1 MNIIPYVSNL
11 LLITNFV
18 SETNPGMM
26 AKESVEKR
34 IHTLRSEL
42 EEHNYK
48 YYVLSQPEI
57 SDFEFDTLLKE
68 LQKLEEENPDFFD
81 PLSPTQRIG
90 NDSSQEFEQME
101 HRYPMLSLGNTYSR
115 EELTDFDT
123 RIRKD
128 ISGAFEYV
136 CELKYDGLSI
146 SLRYLRG
153 RLVHA
158 ITRGDGTK
166 GDNVSANVK
175 TIRSIPLRL
184 KGNDF
189 PEDFEIRGEIIL
201 THEAFQKLNTDR
213 EENGEAP
220 FVNPRNAASGTL
232 KIQNSSI
239 VAKRPL
245 DCLLYYLLG
254 ENLPFQSHYENLMKA
269 REWGFKVPS
278 YIKKCNNLD
287 DVFRFIDYW
296 DKERKNLPF
305 DIDGIVIKINSYVH
319 QRILGFTAKQP
330 KWAMAYKFKAEQVIT
345 RLKSVDFQ
353 VGRTGAITPVA
364 NLEPVFLSGS
374 TVKRASLHNSDQ
386 IALLGLHEND
396 YLLVEKGG
404 EIIPKVVGVDTNKRS
419 LNSKPIKFIEFC
431 PECNTMLVRNEGEA
445 RHYCP
450 NEDGCPPQIKGKMEH
465 YISRK
470 AMDIGAAEATID
482 LLYQNGLVKNVADI
496 YDLTE
501 AKLVGLDRFA
511 EKSAKNLVES
521 ILESKLVPFPRVLY
535 ALGIRFVGETVAKK
549 LASHFGNID
558 KIATATAE
566 QLIEAEEI
574 GEKIAQSILEYF
586 SKPEHIVIIER
597 LKKAGLQFEM
607 IKTETNDVTDKLKGL
622 SFVISGTFLAHSRD
636 QLKEMIEKNG
646 GKNLGAVSAK
656 TDYLLAGENMGPA
669 KLEKAQKLGIKIL
682 SEEEFIKMLE

>member
-1 MNIIPYVSNL
+1 MNILPYVSKL

-18 SETNPGMM
+18 SETNTRMM
-26 AKESVEKR
+26 GKESVEKR
-34 IHTLRSEL
+34 IQTLRSEL

-48 YYVLSQPEI
+48 YYVLAQPEI
-57 SDFEFDTLLKE
+57 SDFEFDNLLKK

-115 EELTDFDT
+115 EELKDFDT
-123 RIRKD
+123 RVRKD

-146 SLRYLRG
+146 SLRYVKG

-184 KGNDF
+184 KGNDY

-201 THEAFQKLNTDR
+201 THDAFQRLNADR
-213 EENGEAP
+213 EENGEAT

-278 YIKKCNNLD
+278 YIKKCNNLE

-305 DIDGIVIKINSYVH
+305 DIDGIVIKINSYLH
-319 QRILGFTAKQP
+319 QRILGYTAKQP

-404 EIIPKVVGVDTNKRS
+404 EIIPKVVGVDTSKRG
-419 LNSKPIKFIEFC
+419 LNSKPIKFTEYC
-431 PECNTMLVRNEGEA
+431 PECNTALIRNEGEA

-465 YISRK
+465 FISRK
-470 AMDIGAAEATID
+470 ALDIGAAEATID

-501 AKLVGLDRFA
+501 TQLIGLDRFA

-549 LASHFGNID
+549 LAWHFGNIER
-558 KIATATAE
+558 IAAATAE

-574 GEKIAQSILEYF
+574 GDKIAQSILEYF
-586 SKPEHIVIIER
+586 SKPEHILIIER
-597 LKKAGLQFEM
+597 LKKAGLQFEI
-607 IKTETNDVTDKLKGL
+607 IKTDTNEATDKLKGL

-646 GKNLGAVSAK
+646 GKNLGSVSAK
-656 TDYLLAGENMGPA
+656 TDYLLAGENMGTA
-669 KLEKAQKLGIKIL
+669 KLEKAQKLRIKIL
-682 SEEEFIKMLE
+682 SEEEFLKMLE